1 MKNISNSGRTVQ
13 FSQWCM
19 SFQLLT
25 FHFLICLNLVET
37 MIRLEK
43 ASNQRQEFTLAYVY
57 CSLYLMQCKTCPNI
71 CKGWSLTVD
80 PLCGK
85 SYCSMEWKISFSSRS
100 LKNRIIESGMQR
112 WKYRQLEVQRQC
124 TEQRLIQK
132 NANLPVV

>member
-1 MKNISNSGRTVQ
+1 MLYEKKQQFRKNCLI
-13 FSQWCM
+13 FSM
-19 SFQLLT
+19 VRIFLT
-25 FHFLICLNLVET
+25 FYILVCLNLVERA
-37 MIRLEK
+37 IRLEK
-43 ASNQRQEFTLAYVY
+43 TSNQRQEFTVLYVY

-85 SYCSMEWKISFSSRS
+85 LYRSTEWKLLFSSRALNNGVFKLEQS
-100 LKNRIIESGMQR
+100 VGSIDG
-112 WKYRQLEVQRQC
+112 WKYRG